1 MPKLRVHNVTVSL
14 DGFAA
19 GTDQRM
25 DAPFGD
31 GIDDGL
37 HDWMFAA
44 MKDHADGKQGTDVD
58 FVARSEDNIGATIMG
73 RNMFGPYRG
82 PWENEAWTG
91 WWGDNPPFH
100 HPVFVHTHHTR
111 PSVSM
116 KGGTDFHFT
125 DEPIETVLARA
136 YEAADGKDVRIGG
149 GPATIQQYL
158 RAGLVDELH
167 LAVAPLLVGRG
178 ERLLDHLGDGVDGYE
193 VVELVS
199 SPAVT
204 HARLV
209 RRSWRGERRGNR

>member
-31 GIDDGL
+31 GIDDSL

-73 RNMFGPYRG
+73 RNMFGPWRG

-100 HPVFVHTHHTR
+100 HPVFMHTHHTR
-111 PSVSM
+111 PSVSL

-125 DEPIETVLARA
+125 DEPVETVLARA

-167 LAVAPLLVGRG
+167 LAIVPLLVGKG
-178 ERLLDHLGDGVDGYE
+178 ERLLDNLGEGVDGYE

-209 RRSWRGERRGNR
+209 RRSPAGE

>member
-31 GIDDGL
+31 GIDDSL

-73 RNMFGPYRG
+73 RNMFGPCRG
-82 PWENEAWTG
+82 PWENEEWTG

-125 DEPIETVLARA
+125 DEPVETVLARA

-167 LAVAPLLVGRG
+167 LAIAPILVGKG
-178 ERLLDHLGDGVDGYE
+178 ERLLDNLGDGVDGYE

-209 RRSWRGERRGNR
+209 RRAQSGR

>member
-19 GTDQRM
+19 GTDQRI

-82 PWENEAWTG
+82 PWESEAWTG

-167 LAVAPLLVGRG
+167 LAIAPLLVGRG
-178 ERLLDHLGDGVDGYE
+178 ERLLDNLGDGVDGYE

-209 RRSWRGERRGNR
+209 RRS

>member
-31 GIDDGL
+31 GIDDSL

-73 RNMFGPYRG
+73 RNMFGPCRG

-125 DEPIETVLARA
+125 DEPVETVLARA

-167 LAVAPLLVGRG
+167 LAIAPILVGKG
-178 ERLLDHLGDGVDGYE
+178 ERLLDNLGDGVDGYE

-209 RRSWRGERRGNR
+209 RRAQSGR